1 MTNEGICA
9 YIKIAAKNTGL
20 ESENVER
27 LLDEM
32 TYLMDLYTGSEI
44 IAKYRKMDA
53 EKNDEE

>member
-1 MTNEGICA
+1 MTNEELCA
-9 YIKIAAKNTGL
+9 YVKVAAKNTGIT
-20 ESENVER
+20 SENVDQ

-44 IAKYRKMDA
+44 ITKALKRDA

>member
-1 MTNEGICA
+1 MTNEELCA
-9 YIKIAAKNTGL
+9 YVKVAAKNTGIT
-20 ESENVER
+20 SENVDQ

-44 IAKYRKMDA
+44 ITKAFKRDA

>member
-1 MTNEGICA
+1 MTNEEICA

-20 ESENVER
+20 ESGNVER

-44 IAKYRKMDA
+44 ITKALKRDA

>member
-1 MTNEGICA
+1 MTNEEICA

-44 IAKYRKMDA
+44 IAKVCKMD
-53 EKNDEE
+53 EDKNNEA